1 MAVRWPPGVT
11 SSGIACGIKPRG
23 ERDLGLLTSELPV
36 AWAGTFTRNAAA
48 AAPVTWSRARLG
60 HSVRALVVN
69 SGNANACTGPD
80 GYSAV
85 ESTAAAAADVL
96 GCNAEEV
103 LVSSTGP
110 IGVPLPADRIVSALP
125 RAAAGLSED
134 TAEFAASI
142 LTTDTRP
149 KLARRELEGASITGV
164 AKGAAMMAPNMAT
177 MLAFIATDAV
187 VSQDHLQE
195 SLTSAVRTSF
205 DRISVDACESTND
218 SVYLLSTALGAPI
231 ERARFD
237 AALAEV
243 CSSLAEQM
251 VRDAEGSTKL
261 VRIEVSGATDE
272 DHGVALGRAVAAS
285 CLWRAAVN
293 GGDPN
298 WGRVI
303 SALGAADRSL
313 DPSVLDL
320 WIGAQQVF
328 SAGVP
333 FGGMDGMAKAAAE
346 MASEEIR
353 ISCVVGRGP
362 AHVEVLSADLSTA
375 YVELNAGGTT

>member
-1 MAVRWPPGVT
+1 VT
-11 SSGIACGIKPRG
+11 SSGVSCGIKRAG
-23 ERDLGLLTSELPV
+23 ERDLGLLTTERPV

-60 HSVRALVVN
+60 HSVRTLVVN

-80 GYSAV
+80 GYAAV
-85 ESTAAAAADVL
+85 ESTAAATATAL
-96 GCNAEEV
+96 GCRADEV

-110 IGVPLPADRIVSALP
+110 IGVPLPIDRIVSALP

-134 TAEFAASI
+134 TSEFAASI

-149 KLARRELEGASITGV
+149 KLAHRELEGASITGV
-164 AKGAAMMAPNMAT
+164 AKGAAMLAPNMAT

-187 VSQDHLQE
+187 VPQDHLQE
-195 SLTSAVRTSF
+195 SLTDAVRTSF

-231 ERARFD
+231 ERVHFD
-237 AALAEV
+237 AALADL
-243 CSSLAEQM
+243 CSLLAEQM

-261 VRIEVSGATDE
+261 VSIEVSGATDE

-313 DPSVLDL
+313 DPGVLDL

-328 SAGVP
+328 SAGAP
-333 FGGMDGMAKAAAE
+333 CGGADVMAKAAAE

>member
-1 MAVRWPPGVT
+1 MT
-11 SSGIACGIKPRG
+11 SSGVACGIKPSG
-23 ERDLGLLTSELPV
+23 ERDLGLFTSELPV

-48 AAPVTWSRARLG
+48 AAPVIWSRARLG

-80 GYSAV
+80 GHAAV
-85 ESTAAAAADVL
+85 ESTAAAAAGVL

-110 IGVPLPADRIVSALP
+110 IGVPLPVERIVSALP
-125 RAAAGLSED
+125 MAAARLSED
-134 TAEFAASI
+134 TSEFAASI
-142 LTTDTRP
+142 LTTDTRL
-149 KLARRELEGASITGV
+149 KLARRELGGASITGV
-164 AKGAAMMAPNMAT
+164 AKGAAMLAPNMAT

-205 DRISVDACESTND
+205 DRISIDACESTND
-218 SVYLLSTALGAPI
+218 SVYLMSSALGSPI
-231 ERARFD
+231 DQERFD
-237 AALAEV
+237 AALADV

-251 VRDAEGSTKL
+251 VLDAEGSTKL
-261 VRIEVSGATDE
+261 VRIEVAGAKGE
-272 DHGVALGRAVAAS
+272 DHAVALGRAVAAS

-303 SALGAADRSL
+303 SALGAADRSIDL
-313 DPSVLDL
+313 GALDL

-328 SAGVP
+328 SAGAPV
-333 FGGMDGMAKAAAE
+333 GGMDCMAKAAAE
-346 MASEEIR
+346 MEADEIL
-353 ISCVVGRGP
+353 ISCVVGRGH
-362 AHVEVLSADLSTA
+362 AHVEVLSADISTA

>member
-1 MAVRWPPGVT
+1 M
-11 SSGIACGIKPRG
+11 
-23 ERDLGLLTSELPV
+23 SELPV

-60 HSVRALVVN
+60 HPVRALVVN

-80 GYSAV
+80 GYTAA
-85 ESTAAAAADVL
+85 ESTAEAAADVL
-96 GCNAEEV
+96 GCDAEEV

-110 IGVPLPADRIVSALP
+110 IGVPLPVESIVSALP
-125 RAAAGLSED
+125 TAAARLSED
-134 TAEFAASI
+134 SSEFAASI

-149 KLARRELEGASITGV
+149 KLVRRELEGASITGV
-164 AKGAAMMAPNMAT
+164 AKGAAMLAPNMAT

-187 VSQDHLQE
+187 VPQDRLQE
-195 SLTSAVRTSF
+195 SLASAVRTSF
-205 DRISVDACESTND
+205 DRISIDACESTND
-218 SVYLLSTALGAPI
+218 SVYLLSTALGSPI
-231 ERARFD
+231 GHERFD
-237 AALAEV
+237 AALADV
-243 CSSLAEQM
+243 CSSLAEQI
-251 VRDAEGSTKL
+251 VLDAEGATKF
-261 VRIEVSGATDE
+261 VRIEIAGAEGE
-272 DHGVALGRAVAAS
+272 DHAVALGRAVAAS

-313 DPSVLDL
+313 DLGAIDL

-328 SAGVP
+328 SAGTP
-333 FGGMDGMAKAAAE
+333 IDGTDCMAKAAAE
-346 MASEEIR
+346 MAADEIR

-362 AHVEVLSADLSTA
+362 ARVEVLSADLSTA

>member
-1 MAVRWPPGVT
+1 MT
-11 SSGIACGIKPRG
+11 SSGVACGIKPSG
-23 ERDLGLLTSELPV
+23 KQDLGLLLTERRV
-36 AWAGTFTRNAAA
+36 QWAGAFTRNAAA
-48 AAPVTWSRARLG
+48 AAPVTWSRARL
-60 HSVRALVVN
+60 SRPVRALVVN

-80 GYSAV
+80 GYAAV
-85 ESTAAAAADVL
+85 ESTAAAAAGIL
-96 GCNAEEV
+96 GCRAEEV

-110 IGVPLPADRIVSALP
+110 IGVALPVSRIVNTLP
-125 RAAAGLSED
+125 EAAAGLSED
-134 TAEFAASI
+134 TADFAASI

-149 KLARRELEGASITGV
+149 KVARRELEGASISGV
-164 AKGAAMMAPNMAT
+164 AKGAAMLAPNMAT

-187 VSQDHLQE
+187 VPQDHLQE

-205 DRISVDACESTND
+205 DRISVDSCESTND
-218 SVYLLSTALGAPI
+218 SVYLLSTGLGAPV
-231 ERARFD
+231 EPGRFD
-237 AALAEV
+237 GALAEV

-251 VRDAEGSTKL
+251 VRDAEGATKL
-261 VRIEVSGATDE
+261 VRIEVSGAADE

-313 DPSVLDL
+313 NLSALDL

-328 SAGVP
+328 SAGAPVDG
-333 FGGMDGMAKAAAE
+333 GGMDQAAAE
-346 MASEEIR
+346 MSSDEILV
-353 ISCVVGRGP
+353 SCVVGGGP
-362 AHVEVLSADLSTA
+362 ASVEVLSADLSTT